1 MGLTKRVSDLEISI
15 KDIDRKKRKVF
26 STLAEIIPAIE
37 AGIEFEV
44 APEVEEAF
52 KRITEKAKEKQPK
65 DKAMTESH

>member
-1 MGLTKRVSDLEISI
+1 MGLNKRVSDLEVSI

-44 APEVEEAF
+44 TPEVERAF
-52 KRITEKAKEKQPK
+52 ERIVKRSEEKQQGNE
-65 DKAMTESH
+65 ATVNN